1 MTGISKEPL
10 GLLLAAV
17 LCAAGVWLF
26 AQRVLVNYQ
35 IADAAAH
42 DHPRGN
48 FSDLYPRWLG
58 ARELLLHGHDPYS
71 PAVTRQIQQGY
82 YGRVLDPAR
91 PGDPKDQ
98 QGFAYPAY
106 VVFCLAPTIR
116 LPFDTVRR
124 GFFWFLLALTIAT
137 VPLWLRVLRWQV
149 PLWVQAFVAILTVG
163 SLPVLLGLRL
173 QQITLLVVALLA
185 VAMALLVSN
194 RPTAA
199 GAVLALATIKPQLV
213 WLLLLWLT
221 IWTLAD
227 LRRRYRWAAS
237 FLLTM
242 AVLFAASEW
251 VLPHW
256 IPRFLQA
263 VREYRTYTDAVSVLD
278 KLVPAPWG
286 WLLRILAGATAVHV
300 CWKSRRCAEE
310 TLTFAATAALVLA
323 VTAII
328 IPSYALY
335 NQVMLLPA
343 LLMLI
348 RERRQTWHRN
358 RVSRALLS
366 VVAILLL
373 WPWLASFVLAGLSF
387 VLPLEL
393 VEQGWMIPGW
403 TLLTLP
409 VGVAALM
416 LVGSYQ
422 RGFAATRDAGSS

>member
-1 MTGISKEPL
+1 MTGISKTPL
-10 GLLLAAV
+10 ALLLAAA

-82 YGRVLDPAR
+82 YGRALDPAR

-185 VAMALLVSN
+185 VAMAALVSN

-199 GAVLALATIKPQLV
+199 GVVLALATIKPQLV

-300 CWKSRRCAEE
+300 CWKSRKCAEE

-323 VTAII
+323 VTVII

-366 VVAILLL
+366 VVAILLF

-422 RGFAATRDAGSS
+422 RAVAAPDPGTS